1 MKIYDNG
8 VYRELTPEEITSM
21 EKENAKAEAI
31 ERNRPLTYDEV
42 NKMLITAQVNTI
54 EVDDNTAIRMKEFYP
69 EWATNVSYA
78 IGYKVQYG
86 GRLYK
91 VLQAHTSQEGWQPDV
106 VPSLWTEINE
116 THTGTLEDAIPYNGN
131 MILEKD
137 KYYYQDYEIYKCIRG
152 SVNPV
157 YHNLID
163 LIGLYVEVV

>member
-1 MKIYDNG
+1 MKQFFDGKYI
-8 VYRELTPEEITSM
+8 ELTPEEIASM
-21 EKENAKAEAI
+21 EKERAVAEAI
-31 ERNRPLTYDEV
+31 ERNRPLTYEEV
-42 NKMLITAQVNTI
+42 NKMLITAQVNSI
-54 EVDDNTAIRMKEFYP
+54 EVDDNTAIRMIEYYP

-78 IGYKVQYG
+78 IGYKAKYNG
-86 GRLYK
+86 HLYK
-91 VLQAHTSQEGWQPDV
+91 VLQAHTSQEGWKPDV

-137 KYYYQDYEIYKCIRG
+137 KYYYQDYEIYKCIRD